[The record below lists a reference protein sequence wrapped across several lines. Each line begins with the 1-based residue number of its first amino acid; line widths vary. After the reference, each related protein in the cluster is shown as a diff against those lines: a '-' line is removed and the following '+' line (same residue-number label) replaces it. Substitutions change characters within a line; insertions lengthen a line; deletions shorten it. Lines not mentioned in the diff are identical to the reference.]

1 MEALIDVK
9 SAAELLGLREPTV
22 RKYVMLRI
30 LPHRKLGTRVL
41 FAPAELEQFANAR
54 RVPTLA
60 EESKSPKH
68 RREPVA
74 SGAKTA

>member
-41 FAPAELEQFANAR
+41 FVPSELEEFTNAR

-60 EESKSPKH
+60 EQSKSSKH
-68 RREPVA
+68 RREPAKA
-74 SGAKTA
+74 SA